1 MFCRRVQERRRVVS
15 QRAVAAARVCRIAAT
30 KPRSYK
36 NVAPTQARSECPSL
50 RAKKRRT
57 KCTTL
62 RTQVAHK
69 RSEAAQAR
77 ERERA
82 RTTQDTQPSQTAQ
95 PSTPRAKT
103 KRHKNNQKQACRHH
117 VDIQSITATLSK
129 THSKQNTL
137 QAKHAPSK
145 TRINPSEVR
154 MTK

>member
-1 MFCRRVQERRRVVS
+1 MEGSGSSVPS
-15 QRAVAAARVCRIAAT
+15 ALT
-30 KPRSYK
+30 TWSSK

-77 ERERA
+77 ERERESA
-82 RTTQDTQPSQTAQ
+82 TTQDTQPSQTAQ
-95 PSTPRAKT
+95 PSTPRAKS

-117 VDIQSITATLSK
+117 FDIQSTTATVSK